1 MCNCTTDPLKTMHD
15 TSSKNAGTRH
25 AIALKPRENYCN
37 LELLHNR
44 NQPFLRVYRNFI
56 SLHLN
61 YVVQWLC
68 KSMLNCSPMIDYQL
82 VKWYILLSDAGN
94 RETLYLIINQYFNIL
109 TFSLLSPTVPD
120 FFERCL
126 SLKKVDSLTARNNVY
141 LSNRTEGSVL

>member
-15 TSSKNAGTRH
+15 TSAKNAGTRH

-37 LELLHNR
+37 LERLHNR

-68 KSMLNCSPMIDYQL
+68 KSMLNCSPVIDYQL
-82 VKWYILLSDAGN
+82 VKWYILLSDAEVG
-94 RETLYLIINQYFNIL
+94 ED
-109 TFSLLSPTVPD
+109 VAED
-120 FFERCL
+120 FIGADFTGDGAKMIEGI
-126 SLKKVDSLTARNNVY
+126 
-141 LSNRTEGSVL
+141 TEVLRH

>member
-1 MCNCTTDPLKTMHD
+1 MHD
-15 TSSKNAGTRH
+15 TSAKNAGTRH

-37 LELLHNR
+37 LERLHNR

-82 VKWYILLSDAGN
+82 VKWYILLSYAELTKDASEDLVGG
-94 RETLYLIINQYFNIL
+94 
-109 TFSLLSPTVPD
+109 D
-120 FFERCL
+120 FAENGTQFADGGTEVFGDEVGGGAGIEAGADCIE
-126 SLKKVDSLTARNNVY
+126 VDTG
-141 LSNRTEGSVL
+141 T

>member
-15 TSSKNAGTRH
+15 TSAKNAGTRH

-37 LELLHNR
+37 LERLHNR

-68 KSMLNCSPMIDYQL
+68 KSMLNCSPVIDYQL
-82 VKWYILLSDAGN
+82 VKWYILLSDAKPLEDAAKDFIVGDGA
-94 RETLYLIINQYFNIL
+94 EDGAQVIEAVPKIL
-109 TFSLLSPTVPD
+109 
-120 FFERCL
+120 
-126 SLKKVDSLTARNNVY
+126 
-141 LSNRTEGSVL
+141 

>member
-15 TSSKNAGTRH
+15 TSAKNAGTRH

-37 LELLHNR
+37 LERLHNR

-68 KSMLNCSPMIDYQL
+68 KSMLNCSPVIDYQL
-82 VKWYILLSDAGN
+82 VKWYILLSDAMIAEDVVEDGVGGN
-94 RETLYLIINQYFNIL
+94 GVAGYGG
-109 TFSLLSPTVPD
+109 D
-120 FFERCL
+120 
-126 SLKKVDSLTARNNVY
+126 
-141 LSNRTEGSVL
+141 G

>member
-1 MCNCTTDPLKTMHD
+1 MHD
-15 TSSKNAGTRH
+15 TSAKNAGTRH

-37 LELLHNR
+37 LERLHNR

-82 VKWYILLSDAGN
+82 VRWYILLSDAV
-94 RETLYLIINQYFNIL
+94 IL
-109 TFSLLSPTVPD
+109 EDVVEDD
-120 FFERCL
+120 FGVQEVRSQDGIDGRQGAAEVFGHQVRR
-126 SLKKVDSLTARNNVY
+126 DAAG
-141 LSNRTEGSVL
+141 EGSVAVGEGR

>member
-15 TSSKNAGTRH
+15 TSAKNAGTRH

-37 LELLHNR
+37 LERLHNR

-82 VKWYILLSDAGN
+82 VKWYILLSDAKAGEDLAEDFVGSDGAGDGAEVVEGGAEVLGN
-94 RETLYLIINQYFNIL
+94 QVGGDAGIQ
-109 TFSLLSPTVPD
+109 
-120 FFERCL
+120 
-126 SLKKVDSLTARNNVY
+126 
-141 LSNRTEGSVL
+141 G

>member
-1 MCNCTTDPLKTMHD
+1 MHD
-15 TSSKNAGTRH
+15 TSAKNAGTRH

-37 LELLHNR
+37 LERLHNR

-82 VKWYILLSDAGN
+82 VKWYILFSDAKDK
-94 RETLYLIINQYFNIL
+94 LYLRSISYAIRGTNAVQKTTKQAEQSIR
-109 TFSLLSPTVPD
+109 PT
-120 FFERCL
+120 
-126 SLKKVDSLTARNNVY
+126 T
-141 LSNRTEGSVL
+141 